1 MKLHPKN
8 QCQKQN
14 HPFAYLTG
22 PIQSSPSSTLHTIMQ
37 FQMGPS
43 FLARC
48 SSCLDSTHHAHQSQ
62 WNHRHFGRSK
72 IADNRWRV
80 SNLNKF
86 ATHCNPIQIRA
97 FLRCHTQFAEG
108 GRRPDSLP
116 VTSVPKNSTDDDWRQ
131 GCAATATALFA
142 TPFIHQLNPELRF
155 RKWQNPAYPERL
167 SSSPMD
173 GNEIGCRQG
182 VKLVISALKGSQF
195 HYGIPSES
203 WVEWKIARI

>member
-48 SSCLDSTHHAHQSQ
+48 SSCLDSTATHHAHQSQ

-72 IADNRWRV
+72 IADNRNWWRV

-108 GRRPDSLP
+108 GRIHCQSRLSRKIPP
-116 VTSVPKNSTDDDWRQ
+116 TTTDDKDARPQ
-131 GCAATATALFA
+131 LCLQPHLFNNWIQNCVSVSGRIPP
-142 TPFIHQLNPELRF
+142 TQRDFRPHQWMAMKSVVDRVWN
-155 RKWQNPAYPERL
+155 
-167 SSSPMD
+167 
-173 GNEIGCRQG
+173 
-182 VKLVISALKGSQF
+182 
-195 HYGIPSES
+195 
-203 WVEWKIARI
+203 